1 MDNQS
6 LENSIETLSQALKDL
21 AKGQSSP
28 DLVGL
33 THLEFTADKGKNN
46 YGKGLVFKGHGTTK
60 QITLAGEPDRF
71 ILTENLDL
79 GKDKSYM
86 INRIKVLDQTEL
98 GPSVTKSSLREL
110 GKLKGLIVEGS
121 ISVNQDIYYD
131 SQTEKLGLGTEE
143 PHAKLSI
150 VDRNIEVII
159 GSNDQGKAEIGT
171 FSNQDLDLVV
181 GRSAKISL
189 KSNNVIDLGNPN
201 SNPSS
206 VRIHGKLSVGVKVPD
221 TNVDLHIAG
230 PVRLNNRLQIIAEA
244 APTAGNY
251 NIGDIVWNSN
261 PKSGGTVGWICTRSG
276 DPGVWNRFGEIK

>member
-28 DLVGL
+28 DLIGL
-33 THLEFTADKGKNN
+33 THLEFNAEKGKNN
-46 YGKGLVFKGHGTTK
+46 YGKGLIFKGHGTTK
-60 QITLAGEPDRF
+60 QLTLAGEPDRF

-79 GKDKSYM
+79 GKEKSYM

-121 ISVNQDIYYD
+121 ISVNQDVYYD
-131 SQTEKLGLGTEE
+131 SQTEKFGIGTEE
-143 PHAKLSI
+143 PHSKVSI
-150 VDRNIEVII
+150 VDKNVEIII
-159 GSNDQGKAEIGT
+159 GSNDQGKAQIGT

-181 GRSAKISL
+181 GSSAKITL

-206 VRIHGKLSVGVKVPD
+206 IRIHGKLSVGVKVPD
-221 TNVDLHIAG
+221 NGVDLHVAG
-230 PVRLNNRLQIIAEA
+230 PVRFNNRLHISAES